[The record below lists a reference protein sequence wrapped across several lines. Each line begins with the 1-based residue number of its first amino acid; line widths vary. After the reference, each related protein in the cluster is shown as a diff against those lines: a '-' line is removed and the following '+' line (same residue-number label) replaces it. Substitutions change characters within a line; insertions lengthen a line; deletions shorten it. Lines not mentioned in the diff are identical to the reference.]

1 MFLFDISE
9 EISEPS
15 NWCNASF
22 SARYCQSFCNFY
34 RLDPLP
40 TIRNR
45 IRRNKTYFLPQD
57 TCFQEKEIWHFW
69 DKRTWHPEK
78 IHLKN
83 SSKHQAGVFI
93 HISNMNQADKLQ
105 TPSCAEMQAV
115 MKDSESHFLGGTRPE
130 VTIYQIHFYCIY
142 QCNQILSGGLRFF
155 PEQKIIWYFV
165 TKLNWSLLDWITGFH
180 NWASKWGP
188 C

>member
-1 MFLFDISE
+1 MLVSQHVIVSLSATFTDWIRCLLYATELE
-9 EISEPS
+9 EE
-15 NWCNASF
+15 
-22 SARYCQSFCNFY
+22 
-34 RLDPLP
+34 
-40 TIRNR
+40 
-45 IRRNKTYFLPQD
+45 KMYFLPQH
-57 TCFQEKEIWHFW
+57 TSFQEKEIWHFW

-155 PEQKIIWYFV
+155 PEQNKNDLVFCYFV
-165 TKLNWSLLDWITGFH
+165 TKLNGSLLHWT
-180 NWASKWGP
+180 
-188 C
+188 